1 MPSSYPSSYPARPC
15 KVLSVKPFMAWAIIH
30 GGKDVENRS
39 RATKFRGR
47 LLIHTSN
54 YRSQAELE
62 DAYEAAHDLCPSVP
76 MEVDA
81 GAIIGSVELT
91 DCHQMGSGVNP
102 HRLSRWSQLGSFHW
116 VLCEPRPLPVWECKG
131 WLGIWTL
138 KE

>member
-1 MPSSYPSSYPARPC
+1 MPSSYPSAYPARPC

-47 LLIHTSN
+47 LLIHASN

-62 DAYEAAHDLCPSVP
+62 DDYEAAHDLCPKVP

-81 GAIIGSVELT
+81 GAIIGSVDLVACNE
-91 DCHQMGSGVNP
+91 DGPHGVCKSP
-102 HRLSRWSQLGSFHW
+102 WAQLGSYHW
-116 VLCEPRPLPVWECKG
+116 VLRQPRPLPVWECKG

-138 KE
+138 KG